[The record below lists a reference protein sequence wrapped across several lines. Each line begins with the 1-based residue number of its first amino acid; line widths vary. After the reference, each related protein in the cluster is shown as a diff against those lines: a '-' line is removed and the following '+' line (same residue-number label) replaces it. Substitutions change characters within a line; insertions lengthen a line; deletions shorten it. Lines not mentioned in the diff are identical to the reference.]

1 MGMPTL
7 LTAEQLTAALAD
19 LPGWSGDP
27 SEIQRTI
34 KAASFPAG
42 ISLVTAV
49 ADAAEAMNHH
59 PDIDVR
65 WRDVTFRLATHSMGG
80 VTELDLALAARINE
94 LAGVAG
100 G

>member
-1 MGMPTL
+1 MGMPTV

-19 LPGWSGDP
+19 VPGWSGDP
-27 SEIQRTI
+27 AEIQRTI

-42 ISLVTAV
+42 ISLVVAV

-65 WRDVTFRLATHSMGG
+65 WRDVTFKLATHAMGG

-94 LAGVAG
+94 LAAVAG
-100 G
+100 A

>member
-1 MGMPTL
+1 MGMPTV

-19 LPGWSGDP
+19 VPEWSGDP
-27 SEIQRTI
+27 DGIRRTI
-34 KAASFPAG
+34 KAASFPAA

-59 PDIDVR
+59 PDIDIR
-65 WRDVTFRLATHSMGG
+65 YRDVTFTLATHSEGG

-94 LAGVAG
+94 LASVGTG
-100 G
+100 